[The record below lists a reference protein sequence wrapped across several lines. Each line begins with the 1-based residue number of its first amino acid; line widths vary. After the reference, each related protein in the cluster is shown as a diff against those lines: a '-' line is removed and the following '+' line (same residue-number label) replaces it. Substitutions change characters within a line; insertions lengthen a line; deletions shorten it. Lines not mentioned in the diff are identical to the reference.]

1 MDKLRQ
7 ALIFSMRSSRDGAL
21 MFIDLDNF
29 KVLNDTLG
37 HHNGDALLLQVAQ
50 RLSLCVRNDDTVAR
64 LGGDEFV
71 VMLEQLSG
79 NSQEAADQAE
89 AIAKK
94 IMTALNEPYT
104 LAHHKYHSTPSIG
117 IALFANSSYS
127 TEEVMKRADLAMYQ
141 AKTVGRNCLRFF
153 DPKMQSDLT
162 ANAAMEAELR
172 HALAQK
178 ELLVHYQAQVDK
190 EGRLIGAEAL
200 VRWSHPL
207 KGMISPAAFI
217 PLAEQTGLIM
227 PLGIWVL
234 ETACTQLAMWDKQLK
249 TANLTLAVNVSARQ
263 IRGSDFVAQVM
274 TVLEKTGAN
283 PHRLKLEITE
293 SLLLDD
299 VEDIITKM
307 ETLKTYGV
315 GFSLDDFGTGYSSL
329 SYLKRLPL
337 DQLKIDRSFVRDVF
351 TDSNDAAIASAVVA
365 LGQNLGLGVL
375 AEGVETE
382 DQWRFLNEMGCDS
395 YQGYYFGYPMAIK
408 DFEQKANLF

>member
-1 MDKLRQ
+1 
-7 ALIFSMRSSRDGAL
+7 
-21 MFIDLDNF
+21 
-29 KVLNDTLG
+29 
-37 HHNGDALLLQVAQ
+37 
-50 RLSLCVRNDDTVAR
+50 
-64 LGGDEFV
+64 
-71 VMLEQLSG
+71 MLEQLSG

-89 AIAKK
+89 AIAQK
-94 IMTALNEPYT
+94 IMGALNEPYI

-141 AKTVGRNCLRFF
+141 AKTAGRNCLRFF

-172 HALAQK
+172 QALARK

-190 EGRLIGAEAL
+190 KGQLIGAEAL

-234 ETACTQLAMWDKQLK
+234 ETACAQLSMWAKQLK

-351 TDSNDAAIASAVVA
+351 TDSNDAAIASAIVA